1 MKRSRWLAVP
11 VLTATL
17 WRPAPAAAWDFDW
30 AGKVESDTADLLRSD
45 DVAQRVTGVRLLGSF
60 DLSLTEDKLI
70 AALADSQVSVRT
82 EAARV
87 LGQRGSQRA
96 ATTLIGWLADGDA
109 KVRAIAAEA
118 LGGIGGR
125 TATDALIRSLGDT
138 DGVVRLRAVVG
149 LGAIGRRGDATVA
162 MSLVARLEDDKSDV
176 KRAAIEQL
184 VALRERRA
192 VIPLAARLGDPSPDV
207 KKDAAH
213 ALALL
218 GDHSAAPPLLR
229 MLEDTSEDVRS
240 AAIEALG
247 ELAIDE
253 AVNPLVEK
261 LAMGTDSTRAKVV
274 TALAKI
280 AKTTSNETARSR
292 AVRALLEAL
301 DRGDRFA
308 PTAIL
313 TAGPAAVPYLLR
325 SLDGKMPGSPRQ
337 VVDALRSIG
346 DQRAT
351 PALLAELDRGRVPT
365 ALTLAAL
372 AATKSPAVVL
382 PILTRTTNTDPVIRL
397 AAMQALDGLI
407 DEDLRVAEAIAERLT
422 DPDAAIRL
430 LAVRYLG
437 RLHANSAVPALIA
450 LLGSGNPYALRIAA
464 IDALGQIAAPAAVDA
479 LFGELHSELFDVRHA
494 ASRALAAI
502 AAPNILT
509 PAISLLA
516 HRANQRPELLI
527 ALLGTLRSLPTPQPK
542 VTLALRKLASSAD
555 NATATAA
562 TLAMAAAVANS
573 RVANDV
579 ERTALR
585 NLAGT
590 GVPSVRAAALRGL
603 ADDPSAAAT
612 TVLAVGLTSPVDQV
626 AAAAAWSMGQRPKA
640 ATAALVST
648 LLRSARTSG
657 WATTIAATTAL
668 ARIGA
673 TQPALLAPAADAIQS
688 LCFHRSRIVRSNV
701 ARLLLQLPAAP
712 AKHESLVRLMLQ
724 DESTF
729 VRTSVA
735 SAVRSATAG
744 LPDAVIKAATASDRD
759 VTAAATVPNTVPSST
774 WRMFDIVVG
783 NGSNQPAR
791 AEPYFFILPDG
802 LVEAAY
808 SDDTGTITFEHLS
821 GGEIEFAPRN
831 AEDDL

>member
-17 WRPAPAAAWDFDW
+17 WRPAPVAAWDFDW
-30 AGKVESDTADLLRSD
+30 AGKVESDTSDLLRSD

-60 DLSLTEDKLI
+60 DLSLTEEQLI
-70 AALADSQVSVRT
+70 AALADSQVPVRM

-96 ATTLIGWLADGDA
+96 GATLIGWLADGDA
-109 KVRAIAAEA
+109 KVRAMAAEA

-125 TATDALIRSLGDT
+125 IATDALIRSLGDA
-138 DGVVRLRAVVG
+138 DGGVRQRAVVA
-149 LGAIGRRGDATVA
+149 LGAIGRRGDTSVA

-192 VIPLAARLGDPSPDV
+192 IIPLAARLGDPSPDV
-207 KKDAAH
+207 KKDAAR
-213 ALALL
+213 ALAQL

-229 MLEDTSEDVRS
+229 MLEDTSEDVRNAS
-240 AAIEALG
+240 IEALG
-247 ELAIDE
+247 DLAIDA

-261 LAMGTDSTRAKVV
+261 LTMGTDSTRAKVV
-274 TALAKI
+274 NALAKI
-280 AKTTSNETARSR
+280 AKATSNETARAR

-308 PTAIL
+308 PGAIL
-313 TAGPAAVPYLLR
+313 TAGQSAVPYLLR
-325 SLDGKMPGSPRQ
+325 SLDGKLPGSPRQ
-337 VVDALRSIG
+337 VVEALRNIG

-382 PILTRTTNTDPVIRL
+382 PILTRTTNTDPIIRL

-407 DEDLRVAEAIAERLT
+407 DEDLRVAEALTERLT

-437 RLHANSAVPALIA
+437 RLHATSAVGS
-450 LLGSGNPYALRIAA
+450 LLGLLGAGNPYSLRIAA
-464 IDALGQIAAPAAVDA
+464 IDALGQIAAPAAVEP
-479 LFGELHSELFDVRHA
+479 LFGELHSDLFDVRHA

-502 AAPNILT
+502 AAPSMLA
-509 PAISLLA
+509 PAVVMLG

-527 ALLGTLRSLPTPQPK
+527 ALLGTLRSLPTPQEK
-542 VTLALRKLASSAD
+542 VSAVLRKLANSAD

-562 TLAMAAAVANS
+562 TLAIVATVANS
-573 RVANDV
+573 RVASEA
-579 ERTALR
+579 ERSALR
-585 NLAGT
+585 NLAVH

-603 ADDPSAAAT
+603 ADDTSNAAT
-612 TVLAVGLTSPVDQV
+612 EALAVALTSPVDQV
-626 AAAAAWSMGQRPKA
+626 AAAAAWSMGHRPTT
-640 ATAALVST
+640 ATAALVNA
-648 LLRSARTSG
+648 LVRSARSGG
-657 WATTIAATTAL
+657 WATAIAATASL
-668 ARIGA
+668 WRIGTA
-673 TQPALLAPAADAIQS
+673 QPALLTPAAEAIES

-701 ARLLLQLPAAP
+701 ARLLLLLPAAP
-712 AKHESLVRLMLQ
+712 AKHESLVRLMQQ
-724 DESTF
+724 DESAF
-729 VRTSVA
+729 VRASVVA
-735 SAVRSATAG
+735 AVRKTTSG
-744 LPDAVIKAATASDRD
+744 LPDVVIKSAAIDERVGAIAP
-759 VTAAATVPNTVPSST
+759 VEPVVAPA
-774 WRMFDIVVG
+774 WRLFDIVVG

-791 AEPYFFILPDG
+791 AEPYFFILPNG
-802 LVEAAY
+802 IAEAAY
-808 SDDTGTITFEHLS
+808 SDDTGTITFEHFSS
-821 GGEIEFAPRN
+821 GDIEFAARN